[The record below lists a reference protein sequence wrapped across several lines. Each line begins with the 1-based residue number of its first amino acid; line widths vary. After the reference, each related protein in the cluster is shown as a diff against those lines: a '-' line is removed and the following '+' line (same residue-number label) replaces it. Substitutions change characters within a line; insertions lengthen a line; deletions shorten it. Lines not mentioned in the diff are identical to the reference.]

1 MDIEIGGTNQ
11 RLKSSL
17 AVMLALEKI
26 LKFTLLN
33 NYSTKR
39 CSIVLGK
46 SIFLISRTFLKNLN
60 CYTCRKSHQA

>member
-17 AVMLALEKI
+17 AVMLALEKG
-26 LKFTLLN
+26 LKFTPLN
-33 NYSTKR
+33 DYSTKR

-46 SIFLISRTFLKNLN
+46 SIFLISQTFLKNLN
-60 CYTCRKSHQA
+60 CYTCRKPHQA